1 MEVLD
6 DLSLVG
12 WFLLWI
18 SEQGAEMLRVVVV
31 EGMKLGLLLSKEMAS
46 GGSDLEVKLWTLFDE
61 DRLIFFSFILSA
73 ALWLKILFHY
83 MSNVWG
89 IKGMMMAAFFEAG

>member
-1 MEVLD
+1 MQVLD

-46 GGSDLEVKLWTLFDE
+46 GGSDLEVKLWTFDE
-61 DRLIFFSFILSA
+61 DRLIFFSFI
-73 ALWLKILFHY
+73 
-83 MSNVWG
+83 
-89 IKGMMMAAFFEAG
+89 

>member
-31 EGMKLGLLLSKEMAS
+31 EGMKLGLLLSKEIAL
-46 GGSDLEVKLWTLFDE
+46 GGSNLEVKL
-61 DRLIFFSFILSA
+61 
-73 ALWLKILFHY
+73 
-83 MSNVWG
+83 
-89 IKGMMMAAFFEAG
+89 

>member
-18 SEQGAEMLRVVVV
+18 SEQGAEMLRVVVVVV

-61 DRLIFFSFILSA
+61 DRLIFFSFI
-73 ALWLKILFHY
+73 
-83 MSNVWG
+83 
-89 IKGMMMAAFFEAG
+89 

>member
-18 SEQGAEMLRVVVV
+18 SEQRAEMLGVVVV

-46 GGSDLEVKLWTLFDE
+46 GGSDLEVKLRTLFDE
-61 DRLIFFSFILSA
+61 DRLIFFSFT
-73 ALWLKILFHY
+73 
-83 MSNVWG
+83 
-89 IKGMMMAAFFEAG
+89 

>member
-31 EGMKLGLLLSKEMAS
+31 VEGMKLGLLLSKEMAS
-46 GGSDLEVKLWTLFDE
+46 GGSDLEVKL
-61 DRLIFFSFILSA
+61 
-73 ALWLKILFHY
+73 
-83 MSNVWG
+83 
-89 IKGMMMAAFFEAG
+89 